1 MPRAER
7 LDDFVEVLG
16 MRVFLN
22 WPDRKAIRVEGSSSQ
37 DYERT
42 FRAPERPFSM
52 GTSRIPNTDHE
63 HAIWKQDLDD
73 AEQEGLRFIL
83 AHSAVDHG
91 RRKIAVALR
100 TNGFLRDRRAPA
112 RENAGGGDKF

>member
-1 MPRAER
+1 
-7 LDDFVEVLG
+7 
-16 MRVFLN
+16 
-22 WPDRKAIRVEGSSSQ
+22 
-37 DYERT
+37 
-42 FRAPERPFSM
+42 M

-100 TNGFLRDRRAPA
+100 ANGFLTQSGIVPESDGRD
-112 RENAGGGDKF
+112 EV